1 MNSAGV
7 LQYMDVMLFGS
18 RGFWGLRLHKC
29 WFGIEGIDLVVWGTG
44 SRVWVPDRGRKLV
57 EWVAE
62 QVHFSADACLYDQ
75 LFHCYWESVL
85 YRLAA
90 YVLTL

>member
-29 WFGIEGIDLVVWGTG
+29 WFGIEGIDLVVWVRGLECGFRTAAG
-44 SRVWVPDRGRKLV
+44 S
-57 EWVAE
+57 
-62 QVHFSADACLYDQ
+62 
-75 LFHCYWESVL
+75 
-85 YRLAA
+85 
-90 YVLTL
+90 

>member
-18 RGFWGLRLHKC
+18 WGFGGLRLHKC

-44 SRVWVPDRGRKLV
+44 SRAGFRT
-57 EWVAE
+57 
-62 QVHFSADACLYDQ
+62 
-75 LFHCYWESVL
+75 
-85 YRLAA
+85 AA
-90 YVLTL
+90 GS